1 MAKTVV
7 GSFDS
12 FEEARRV
19 VDQLRTMGIDSNDV
33 SLVANDARGQYAPS
47 ATGSAWTG
55 TAATNSGSSGSTAGD
70 VATGA
75 VAGGVIGGTAGLI
88 AGLAGLA
95 VPGIGPLVAAGPIAA
110 ALAGAGVGA
119 VAGGLV
125 GGLRHIGVSDT
136 DAEYYAEAVRR
147 GGALVT
153 VRVDDARANEVADLM
168 RQHGAIDIEGRVAQ
182 WKQSGWSG
190 FDHGARPYSH
200 EDIERERAAYRSA
213 AGVTSSANTGTNTG
227 TQTVSHTTVSG
238 LNRVSNAIERAVPG
252 DSDRDGK

>member
-12 FEEARRV
+12 FEEAHRV
-19 VDQLRTMGIDSNDV
+19 VDQLRAMGIESNDV

-95 VPGIGPLVAAGPIAA
+95 VPGVGPLVAAGPIAA
-110 ALAGAGVGA
+110 ALAGVGVGA

-125 GGLRHIGVSDT
+125 GGLRHVGVSDT

-147 GGALVT
+147 GGALIT

-168 RQHGAIDIEGRVAQ
+168 RQHGAIDIEGRVSQ

-190 FDHGARPYSH
+190 FDHNAGPYSH
-200 EDIERERAAYRSA
+200 EDIERERAAYRSS
-213 AGVTSSANTGTNTG
+213 AGVTSSAGTGG
-227 TQTVSHTTVSG
+227 QTVSHTTVSG

-252 DSDRDGK
+252 DSDRDGR